1 VTLGGLLVEARRA
14 RGVSLEQA
22 AAATRIRVRNL
33 SALEGDKPSD
43 LPAPVYVRGYLRT
56 YAAYLEIDPELLL
69 QAYEGTLTPG
79 GGSLAMRP
87 LSSFT
92 ASPSM
97 VLTAPMAGAIGLIL
111 LLIAFTG
118 YVYKELESVRTPPP
132 VPHAAATALPSPSA
146 SPGVA
151 ASLPTSSPT
160 PTKADVTITVTDT
173 TCIDVAVDGK
183 PQYGDAGKVL
193 DPGTSVSFSGTKVKV
208 TTGKG
213 LNTIVYLN
221 GKDLGPMGS
230 GVITREY
237 TAQT

>member
-22 AAATRIRVRNL
+22 AAATRIRLRNL
-33 SALEGDKPSD
+33 SALEGDRPSE

-56 YAAYLEIDPELLL
+56 YAAYLEIDPELPL
-69 QAYEGTLTPG
+69 QAYDATQGPG
-79 GGSLAMRP
+79 DGSLAIRP
-87 LSSFT
+87 LSSLT

-97 VLTAPMAGAIGLIL
+97 VLTAPAAGAIGLIL
-111 LLIAFTG
+111 LVIAFAG
-118 YVYKELESVRTPPP
+118 YVYKELDSVRTPPP
-132 VPHAAATALPSPSA
+132 APRAAATPLPTALA

-151 ASLPTSSPT
+151 ALPAPSPT
-160 PTKADVTITVTDT
+160 PGIADVTITVTDST
-173 TCIDVAVDGK
+173 WIDVAVDGK

-193 DPGTSVSFSGTKVKV
+193 DPGTSVHFSGTKVKV

-213 LNTIVYLN
+213 AATIVYLN
-221 GKDLGPMGS
+221 GRDLGPMGN